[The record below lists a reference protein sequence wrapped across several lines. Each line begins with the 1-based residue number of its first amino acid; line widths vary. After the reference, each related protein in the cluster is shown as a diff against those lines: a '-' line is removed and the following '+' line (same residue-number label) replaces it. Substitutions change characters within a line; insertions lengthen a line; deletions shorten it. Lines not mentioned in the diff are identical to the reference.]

1 MNKILIAGLGNPG
14 LEYVRTRHNIGF
26 MVADRFSTEVG
37 CSSWRKEKNYL
48 ISTGVFKQA
57 EICLIKPR
65 TYMNLSGNAVL
76 SALSRFTIPVNR
88 LLVVVDDMALPFGK
102 IRFRK
107 QGSDGGH
114 NGLASITEK
123 LGRSDYPRL
132 RIGIDKPP
140 DNIDAADYV
149 LSNFS
154 LEEVGN
160 LEDIIAKSVE
170 GIKIFLE
177 FGIQDAMN
185 RFN

>member
-1 MNKILIAGLGNPG
+1 M
-14 LEYVRTRHNIGF
+14 TRHNIGF
-26 MVADRFSTEVG
+26 MVADRFAAEME

-48 ISTGVFKQA
+48 LSTGVFQQTQLY
-57 EICLIKPR
+57 IIKPR
-65 TYMNLSGNAVL
+65 TYMNLSGTAVL
-76 SALSRFTIPVNR
+76 SALSRFTIAVNR

-114 NGLASITEK
+114 NGLASITEN

-140 DNIDAADYV
+140 ENIDAADFV

-154 LEEVGN
+154 QNEVGN
-160 LEDIIAKSVE
+160 LGEIITRSVE
-170 GIKIFLE
+170 GIKTFLE
-177 FGIQDAMN
+177 YGIQDAMN

>member
-14 LEYVRTRHNIGF
+14 VEYVMTRHNIGF
-26 MVADRFSTEVG
+26 MVTDRLAADME

-48 ISTGVFKQA
+48 LSTGVFQQN
-57 EICLIKPR
+57 EVCLIKPR
-65 TYMNLSGNAVL
+65 TYMNLSGIAVL

-140 DNIDAADYV
+140 ENIDAADYV
-149 LSNFS
+149 LSGFS
-154 LEEVGN
+154 QEEAGS
-160 LEDIIAKSVE
+160 LGEIITKSAE
-170 GIKIFLE
+170 GIKTFIE
-177 FGIQDAMN
+177 YGIEDAMN

>member
-1 MNKILIAGLGNPG
+1 M
-14 LEYVRTRHNIGF
+14 TRHNIGF
-26 MVADRFSTEVG
+26 MVADRFGVDIE

-48 ISTGVFKQA
+48 LSTGVFQQM

-65 TYMNLSGNAVL
+65 TYMNLSGTAVL
-76 SALSRFTIPVNR
+76 SALSRFTIPVSR

-140 DNIDAADYV
+140 ENIDTADYV

-154 LEEVGN
+154 SEEVGN
-160 LEDIIAKSVE
+160 MGDIIKRSVE
-170 GIKIFLE
+170 GIKTFLE
-177 FGIQDAMN
+177 FGIQEAMN

>member
-1 MNKILIAGLGNPG
+1 M
-14 LEYVRTRHNIGF
+14 TRHNIGF
-26 MVADRFSTEVG
+26 MVADRFAADTD

-48 ISTGVFKQA
+48 LSTGVFQQV
-57 EICLIKPR
+57 EVCLIKPR
-65 TYMNLSGNAVL
+65 TYMNLSGTAVL

-154 LEEVGN
+154 QDEAGN
-160 LEDIIAKSVE
+160 LGDIVSRSVE

-177 FGIQDAMN
+177 SGIQDAMN
-185 RFN
+185 QFN